1 MAAKVGDFS
10 LILKLLGGIIIGA
23 LLGLYI
29 GENAEGSLRHV
40 MDVVVSLRHIFGQ
53 IIFFLV
59 PLVIVGFITPAIV
72 RLGQNASKILLVAVG
87 LAYISSLGAALFSM
101 ISGYCI
107 IPNLSIATS
116 TETLRSLPE
125 MVFRLDIPPLFSVMS
140 ALVLALTMGVAIV
153 WTRSET
159 LGKIFCEMERIMT
172 ALVNRIMIPI
182 LPFFVG
188 LSFLGLAY
196 EGSLSRHL
204 PVFIMMVL
212 IVIVGHFIW
221 LAVLY
226 GIGGALSG
234 RNPSQVFRHYAPAYL
249 TAVGTMSSAATLPV
263 ALECARKSPVLSR
276 TMVEFMVPLGATV
289 HLCGSVLTE
298 TFFVMVVSKVLYGTL
313 PAGQVLS
320 YALAALEAAQDPLA
334 ALFDRLL
341 QAQFGRRCR
350 ADAYRCYDGGGIG
363 AQIGQDVVLVGSLPF
378 MRSMGVHMSDGA
390 RVRQAVYVSVNGEL
404 AGIFAVKYKPSASTR
419 AGLRALLANP
429 GNSVILATRDFL
441 ITPELLAARYEL
453 AVGGIAFPVYSERLR
468 LSEAVGGEA
477 DAQGALIA
485 KETFGAFASAV
496 AAAQTLRS
504 TTRFS
509 TVLSL
514 LSGILGLCLCALLLY
529 WGSAAAVS
537 PFHIA
542 AFQLIWAL
550 VAGFLSGI
558 LQRL

>member
-1 MAAKVGDFS
+1 
-10 LILKLLGGIIIGA
+10 
-23 LLGLYI
+23 
-29 GENAEGSLRHV
+29 
-40 MDVVVSLRHIFGQ
+40 
-53 IIFFLV
+53 
-59 PLVIVGFITPAIV
+59 
-72 RLGQNASKILLVAVG
+72 
-87 LAYISSLGAALFSM
+87 M

-298 TFFVMVVSKVLYGTL
+298 TFFVMTINLMLY
-313 PAGQVLS
+313 
-320 YALAALEAAQDPLA
+320 
-334 ALFDRLL
+334 
-341 QAQFGRRCR
+341 
-350 ADAYRCYDGGGIG
+350 
-363 AQIGQDVVLVGSLPF
+363 GSLP
-378 MRSMGVHMSDGA
+378 
-390 RVRQAVYVSVNGEL
+390 SVGTML
-404 AGIFAVKYKPSASTR
+404 LFCVLLGIFAVGAPGVPGGTVVASLGIVT
-419 AGLRALLANP
+419 GVLGFDPNGVALL
-429 GNSVILATRDFL
+429 
-441 ITPELLAARYEL
+441 
-453 AVGGIAFPVYSERLR
+453 IAIFPLQDSFGTACNVT
-468 LSEAVGGEA
+468 G
-477 DAQGALIA
+477 DGALTLML
-485 KETFGAFASAV
+485 EGLFNRNGELGPLQDV
-496 AAAQTLRS
+496 APAEK
-504 TTRFS
+504 
-509 TVLSL
+509 V
-514 LSGILGLCLCALLLY
+514 
-529 WGSAAAVS
+529 
-537 PFHIA
+537 
-542 AFQLIWAL
+542 
-550 VAGFLSGI
+550 
-558 LQRL
+558 